1 MVAGGG
7 KTIMEQAME
16 QSKKMI
22 IHKVKPAAAMPRLE
36 RVAAYCRVSSGKD
49 AMLHSLSAQVSHYSE
64 FIQRRPSWAY
74 AGVYAD
80 EALTGTKDNRPE
92 FQRLL
97 ADCRAGKIDR
107 VLTKSVSR
115 FARNTVTLLETVREL
130 KELGVAVYFEEQNID
145 SLSGDGELMLTILA
159 SFAQEESKSVSDNCK
174 WRIRKDFSEGKPM
187 NLPLLY
193 GYRREKG
200 RIVIDEREAEIVRFI
215 FRSCLNGMGKGRITE
230 ALREQ
235 GVPCRLG
242 GEWQTETVGGILKN
256 EKYTGDALLQKTYI
270 ENHLTKRKCLNR
282 GELPQYYA
290 ENTHPAIIDHEAYE
304 RVQALIAERR
314 EKANVQKDVTARY
327 PFTGLIVCGCC
338 GTHYHRRTNPTRI
351 TWQCVTYLRRG
362 KKHCAAK
369 QIPEETLRSLTREA
383 LGVPEITEENIRAL
397 AEIQIPCPNHI
408 LFVFKDGHETERV
421 WQDRS
426 RAESWTDEMR
436 EKARAQMKR
445 RHGHA

>member
-1 MVAGGG
+1 
-7 KTIMEQAME
+7 MEQA
-16 QSKKMI
+16 KKKI
-22 IHKVKPAAAMPRLE
+22 VHKVKPAAAAPRLE

-64 FIQRRPSWAY
+64 LIQRRPGWAY

-80 EALTGTKDNRPE
+80 EALTGTKDDRPE

-270 ENHLTKRKCLNR
+270 ENHLTKRKCFNR

-290 ENTHPAIIDHEAYE
+290 ESTHPAIIDHEMYE
-304 RVQALIAERR
+304 KVQVLIAERR
-314 EKANVQKDVTARY
+314 EKTNVQKDVTARY
-327 PFTGLIVCGCC
+327 PFSGLIVCGCC
-338 GTHYHRRTNPTRI
+338 GAHYHRRTNPTRI

-436 EKARAQMKR
+436 EKARTQMKR

>member
-1 MVAGGG
+1 MNR
-7 KTIMEQAME
+7 
-16 QSKKMI
+16 I
-22 IHKVKPAAAMPRLE
+22 IHKITPVVPKAPKLLK
-36 RVAAYCRVSSGKD
+36 VAAYARVSMEKET
-49 AMLHSLSAQVSHYSE
+49 MLHSFSAQVSYYSE
-64 FIQRRPSWAY
+64 KIQKHPGWSY

-80 EALTGTKDNRPE
+80 RALTGTKSERPE

-97 ADCRAGKIDR
+97 ADCRAGKIDL
-107 VLTKSVSR
+107 VLTKSISR

-130 KELGVAVYFEEQNID
+130 KALGIDVFFEEQNIH
-145 SLSGDGELMLTILA
+145 SMSGDGELMLTILA

-200 RIVIDEREAEIVRFI
+200 RIVIDEPEAEIVRFI
-215 FRSCLNGMGKGRITE
+215 FYSCLNGMGKGRITE

-282 GELPQYYA
+282 GELPKYYA
-290 ENTHPAIIDHEAYE
+290 ENTHPAIIDHETYE

-338 GTHYHRRTNPTRI
+338 GQHYRRRTNVSRI
-351 TWQCVTYLRRG
+351 TWQCRTYLQRG
-362 KKHCAAK
+362 KDFCPAK
-369 QIPEETLRSLTREA
+369 QIPEETLYRITEEA
-383 LGVPEITEENIRAL
+383 LGVKEITEEALTVLKEIR
-397 AEIQIPCPNHI
+397 IPKDNH
-408 LFVFKDGHETERV
+408 LVFVFQDGREAKRV
-421 WQDRS
+421 WKDRS
-426 RAESWTDEMR
+426 RSESWTEEMR
-436 EKARAQMKR
+436 EQARLHNLKR
-445 RHGHA
+445 KKEGNQG

>member
-1 MVAGGG
+1 
-7 KTIMEQAME
+7 MEQA
-16 QSKKMI
+16 KKKI
-22 IHKVKPAAAMPRLE
+22 IRKVKPAAAMPRLE

-64 FIQRRPSWAY
+64 LIQRRPGWAY

-80 EALTGTKDNRPE
+80 EALTGTKDDRPE

-270 ENHLTKRKCLNR
+270 ENHLTKRKCFNR

-290 ENTHPAIIDHEAYE
+290 ESTHPAIIDHEMYE
-304 RVQALIAERR
+304 KVQVLIAERR
-314 EKANVQKDVTARY
+314 EKTNVQKDVTARY
-327 PFTGLIVCGCC
+327 PFSGLIVCGCC
-338 GTHYHRRTNPTRI
+338 GAHYHRRTNPTRI

-383 LGVPEITEENIRAL
+383 LGVPEITEENIRTL

-436 EKARAQMKR
+436 EKARTQMKR

>member
-1 MVAGGG
+1 M
-7 KTIMEQAME
+7 
-16 QSKKMI
+16 
-22 IHKVKPAAAMPRLE
+22 
-36 RVAAYCRVSSGKD
+36 
-49 AMLHSLSAQVSHYSE
+49 
-64 FIQRRPSWAY
+64 
-74 AGVYAD
+74 
-80 EALTGTKDNRPE
+80 
-92 FQRLL
+92 
-97 ADCRAGKIDR
+97 
-107 VLTKSVSR
+107 
-115 FARNTVTLLETVREL
+115 LETVREL
-130 KELGVAVYFEEQNID
+130 KALGIDVYFEEQNIH
-145 SLSGDGELMLTILA
+145 SMSGDGELMLTILA

-200 RIVIDEREAEIVRFI
+200 RIVIDEEEAEIVRFI

-242 GEWQTETVGGILKN
+242 GEWQTETVSGILKN

-270 ENHLTKRKCLNR
+270 ENHLTKRKCFNR

-290 ENTHPAIIDHEAYE
+290 ENTHPAIIDHETYE

-338 GTHYHRRTNPTRI
+338 GAHYHRRTNPTRI

-369 QIPEETLRSLTREA
+369 QIPEETLLSLTREA
-383 LGVPEITEENIRAL
+383 LGVPEITEENIRTL

-408 LFVFKDGHETERV
+408 LFVFKDGHEIERI

-426 RAESWTDEMR
+426 RAESWTDEMK
-436 EKARAQMKR
+436 ETARARMKR
-445 RHGHA
+445 RYEDA

>member
-1 MVAGGG
+1 
-7 KTIMEQAME
+7 MEQA
-16 QSKKMI
+16 KKKI
-22 IHKVKPAAAMPRLE
+22 IRKAKPDAAMPRLE

-64 FIQRRPSWAY
+64 LIQRRLGWAY

-80 EALTGTKDNRPE
+80 EALTGTKDDRPE

-230 ALREQ
+230 ELREQ

-270 ENHLTKRKCLNR
+270 ENHLTKRKCFNR

-290 ENTHPAIIDHEAYE
+290 ESTHPAIIDHEMYE
-304 RVQALIAERR
+304 KVQVLIAERR
-314 EKANVQKDVTARY
+314 EKTNVQKDVTARY
-327 PFTGLIVCGCC
+327 PFSGLIVCGCC
-338 GTHYHRRTNPTRI
+338 GAHYHRRTNPTRI

>member
-1 MVAGGG
+1 
-7 KTIMEQAME
+7 MEQA
-16 QSKKMI
+16 KKKI
-22 IHKVKPAAAMPRLE
+22 VHKVKPAAAAPRLE

-49 AMLHSLSAQVSHYSE
+49 AMLHSLSAQVSRYSE
-64 FIQRRPSWAY
+64 FIQRRPGWAY

-97 ADCRAGKIDR
+97 ADCRAGRIDR
-107 VLTKSVSR
+107 VLTKSISR

-200 RIVIDEREAEIVRFI
+200 RIVIDEEEAEIVRFI

-230 ALREQ
+230 TLREQ
-235 GVPCRLG
+235 GIPCRLG
-242 GEWQTETVGGILKN
+242 GEWQTETVSGILKN

-270 ENHLTKRKCLNR
+270 ENHLTKRKCFNR

-290 ENTHPAIIDHEAYE
+290 ENTHPAIIDHETYE

-338 GTHYHRRTNPTRI
+338 GAHYHRRTNPTRI

-369 QIPEETLRSLTREA
+369 QIPEETLLSLTREV
-383 LGVPEITEENIRAL
+383 LSVHEVNEENIQVL

>member
-1 MVAGGG
+1 
-7 KTIMEQAME
+7 MEQA
-16 QSKKMI
+16 KKKI
-22 IHKVKPAAAMPRLE
+22 IRKVKPAAAMPRLE

-64 FIQRRPSWAY
+64 LIQRRLGWAY

-80 EALTGTKDNRPE
+80 EALTGTKDDRPE

-193 GYRREKG
+193 GYRRKG
-200 RIVIDEREAEIVRFI
+200 KEVEIDPEEAAVVRRVF
-215 FRSCLNGMGKGRITE
+215 SEYLKGNGSPQIAMRLQEEGIPR
-230 ALREQ
+230 
-235 GVPCRLG
+235 RLG
-242 GEWQTETVGGILKN
+242 GAWTATAVREMLGN
-256 EKYTGDALLQKTYI
+256 EKYTGDALLQKTYS
-270 ENHLTKRKCLNR
+270 ENHLTKRILRNR

-290 ENTHPAIIDHEAYE
+290 ENTHPAIIDHEMYE
-304 RVQALIAERR
+304 KVQALIAERR
-314 EKANVQKDVTARY
+314 EKTNVQKDVTARY

-338 GTHYHRRTNPTRI
+338 GAHYHRRTNPTRI

-362 KKHCAAK
+362 KKYCPAK
-369 QIPEETLRSLTREA
+369 QIPEETLLSLTREA

-436 EKARAQMKR
+436 EKARTQMKR

>member
-1 MVAGGG
+1 
-7 KTIMEQAME
+7 MEQAME

-97 ADCRAGKIDR
+97 ADCRAGRIDR

-200 RIVIDEREAEIVRFI
+200 RIVIDEEEAEIVRFI

-230 ALREQ
+230 TLREQ
-235 GVPCRLG
+235 GIPCRLG
-242 GEWQTETVGGILKN
+242 GEWQTETVSGILKN

-270 ENHLTKRKCLNR
+270 ENHLTKRKCFNR

-290 ENTHPAIIDHEAYE
+290 ENTHPAIIDHETYE

-338 GTHYHRRTNPTRI
+338 GAHYHRRTNPTRI

-369 QIPEETLRSLTREA
+369 QIPEETLLSLTREA
-383 LGVPEITEENIRAL
+383 LGVPEITEENIRTL

-408 LFVFKDGHETERV
+408 LFVFKDGHEIERI

-426 RAESWTDEMR
+426 RAESWTDEMK
-436 EKARAQMKR
+436 ETARARMKR
-445 RHGHA
+445 RYEDA

>member
-1 MVAGGG
+1 
-7 KTIMEQAME
+7 MEQA
-16 QSKKMI
+16 KKKI
-22 IHKVKPAAAMPRLE
+22 IRKVKPDAAMPRLE

-64 FIQRRPSWAY
+64 LIQRRLGWAY

-80 EALTGTKDNRPE
+80 EALTGTKDDRPE

-230 ALREQ
+230 ELREQ

-270 ENHLTKRKCLNR
+270 ENHLTKRKCFNR

-290 ENTHPAIIDHEAYE
+290 ESTHPAIIDHEMYE
-304 RVQALIAERR
+304 KVQVLIAERR
-314 EKANVQKDVTARY
+314 EKTNVQKDVTARY
-327 PFTGLIVCGCC
+327 PFSGLIVCGCC
-338 GTHYHRRTNPTRI
+338 GAHYHRRTNPTRI

-369 QIPEETLRSLTREA
+369 QIPEETLLSLTREA

>member
-1 MVAGGG
+1 
-7 KTIMEQAME
+7 MEQA
-16 QSKKMI
+16 KKKI
-22 IHKVKPAAAMPRLE
+22 VHKVKPAAAAPRLE

-49 AMLHSLSAQVSHYSE
+49 AMLHSLSAQVSRYSE
-64 FIQRRPSWAY
+64 FIQRRPGWAY

-97 ADCRAGKIDR
+97 ADCRAGRIDR
-107 VLTKSVSR
+107 VLTKSSSR

-200 RIVIDEREAEIVRFI
+200 RIVIDEEEAEIVRFI

-230 ALREQ
+230 TLREQ
-235 GVPCRLG
+235 GIPCRLG
-242 GEWQTETVGGILKN
+242 GEWQTETVSGILKN

-270 ENHLTKRKCLNR
+270 ENHLTKRKCFNR

-290 ENTHPAIIDHEAYE
+290 ENTHPAIIDHETYE

-338 GTHYHRRTNPTRI
+338 GAHYHRRTNPTRI

-369 QIPEETLRSLTREA
+369 QIPEETLLSLTREV
-383 LGVPEITEENIRAL
+383 LSVHEVNEENIQVL

>member
-1 MVAGGG
+1 
-7 KTIMEQAME
+7 MEQAME

-97 ADCRAGKIDR
+97 ADCRAGRIDR

-200 RIVIDEREAEIVRFI
+200 HIVIDEQEAEIVRFI

-270 ENHLTKRKCLNR
+270 ENHLTKRKCFNR

-290 ENTHPAIIDHEAYE
+290 ENTHPAIIDHETYE

-338 GTHYHRRTNPTRI
+338 GAHYHRRTNPTRI

-369 QIPEETLRSLTREA
+369 QIPEETLLSLTREV
-383 LGVPEITEENIRAL
+383 LSVHEVNEENIQVL

>member
-1 MVAGGG
+1 
-7 KTIMEQAME
+7 MEQA
-16 QSKKMI
+16 KKKI
-22 IHKVKPAAAMPRLE
+22 VHKVKPAAAAPRLE

-49 AMLHSLSAQVSHYSE
+49 AMLHSLSAQVSRYSE
-64 FIQRRPSWAY
+64 FIQRRPGWAY

-200 RIVIDEREAEIVRFI
+200 RIVIDEEEAEIVRFI

-230 ALREQ
+230 TLREQ
-235 GVPCRLG
+235 GIPCRLG
-242 GEWQTETVGGILKN
+242 GEWQTETVSGILKN

-270 ENHLTKRKCLNR
+270 ENHLTKRKCFNR

-290 ENTHPAIIDHEAYE
+290 ENTHPAIIDHETYE

-338 GTHYHRRTNPTRI
+338 GAHYHRRTNPTRI

-369 QIPEETLRSLTREA
+369 QIPEETLLSLTREA
-383 LGVPEITEENIRAL
+383 LGVPEITEENIRTL

-408 LFVFKDGHETERV
+408 LFVFKDGHEIERI

-426 RAESWTDEMR
+426 RAESWTDEMK
-436 EKARAQMKR
+436 ETARARMKR
-445 RHGHA
+445 RYEDA

>member
-1 MVAGGG
+1 
-7 KTIMEQAME
+7 MEQAME

-97 ADCRAGKIDR
+97 ADCRAGRIDR

-270 ENHLTKRKCLNR
+270 ENHLTERKCFNR

-290 ENTHPAIIDHEAYE
+290 ESTHPAIIDHEMYE
-304 RVQALIAERR
+304 KVQVLIAERR
-314 EKANVQKDVTARY
+314 EKTNVQKDVTARY
-327 PFTGLIVCGCC
+327 PFSGLIVCGCC
-338 GTHYHRRTNPTRI
+338 GAHYHRRTNPTRI

>member
-1 MVAGGG
+1 
-7 KTIMEQAME
+7 MEQA
-16 QSKKMI
+16 KKKI
-22 IHKVKPAAAMPRLE
+22 IRKVKPAAAIPRLE

-64 FIQRRPSWAY
+64 LIQRRLGWAY

-80 EALTGTKDNRPE
+80 EALTGTKDDRPE

-159 SFAQEESKSVSDNCK
+159 SFAQEESKSVSENCK

-193 GYRREKG
+193 GYRSERG
-200 RIVIDEREAEIVRFI
+200 RIVIDEREAEI
-215 FRSCLNGMGKGRITE
+215 
-230 ALREQ
+230 
-235 GVPCRLG
+235 VPCRLG

-270 ENHLTKRKCLNR
+270 ENHLTKRKCFNR

-290 ENTHPAIIDHEAYE
+290 ESTHPAIIDHEMYE
-304 RVQALIAERR
+304 KVQVLIAERR
-314 EKANVQKDVTARY
+314 EKTNLQKDVTARY
-327 PFTGLIVCGCC
+327 PFSGLIVCGCC
-338 GTHYHRRTNPTRI
+338 GAHYHRRTNPTRI

-369 QIPEETLRSLTREA
+369 QIPEETLLSLTREA

>member
-1 MVAGGG
+1 
-7 KTIMEQAME
+7 MEQA
-16 QSKKMI
+16 KKKI
-22 IHKVKPAAAMPRLE
+22 IRKVKPAAAMPRLE

-64 FIQRRPSWAY
+64 LIQRRLGWAY

-80 EALTGTKDNRPE
+80 EALTGTKDDRPE

-97 ADCRAGKIDR
+97 ADCRSGKIDR

-200 RIVIDEREAEIVRFI
+200 HIVIDEQEAEIVRFI

-270 ENHLTKRKCLNR
+270 ENHLTKRKCFNR

-290 ENTHPAIIDHEAYE
+290 ESTHPAIIDHEMYE
-304 RVQALIAERR
+304 KVQVLIAERR
-314 EKANVQKDVTARY
+314 EKTNVQKDVTARY
-327 PFTGLIVCGCC
+327 PFSGLIVCGCC
-338 GTHYHRRTNPTRI
+338 GAHYHRRTNPTRI

>member
-1 MVAGGG
+1 
-7 KTIMEQAME
+7 MEQAME

-97 ADCRAGKIDR
+97 ADCRAGRIDR

-200 RIVIDEREAEIVRFI
+200 HIVIDEQEAEIVRFI

-270 ENHLTKRKCLNR
+270 ENHLTKRKCFNR

-290 ENTHPAIIDHEAYE
+290 ESTHPAIIDHEMYE
-304 RVQALIAERR
+304 KVQVLIAERR
-314 EKANVQKDVTARY
+314 EKTNVQKDVTARY
-327 PFTGLIVCGCC
+327 PFSGLIVCGCC
-338 GTHYHRRTNPTRI
+338 GAHYHRRTNPTRI

-436 EKARAQMKR
+436 EKARTQMKR

>member
-1 MVAGGG
+1 
-7 KTIMEQAME
+7 MEQA
-16 QSKKMI
+16 KKRI
-22 IHKVKPAAAMPRLE
+22 IRKVKPAAAMPRLE

-64 FIQRRPSWAY
+64 FIQRRPGWAY

-80 EALTGTKDNRPE
+80 EALTGTKDDRPE

-97 ADCRAGKIDR
+97 ADCRAGRIDR
-107 VLTKSVSR
+107 VLTKSISR

-193 GYRREKG
+193 GYRRKDKGVEIDPEEATIVRRVFSEYLKGDGSPQIAARLQEKG
-200 RIVIDEREAEIVRFI
+200 
-215 FRSCLNGMGKGRITE
+215 
-230 ALREQ
+230 
-235 GVPCRLG
+235 VPRRLG
-242 GEWQTETVGGILKN
+242 GAWTATAVREMLGN
-256 EKYTGDALLQKTYI
+256 EKYTGDALLQKTYT
-270 ENHLTKRKCLNR
+270 ENHLTKKTLRNR
-282 GELPQYYA
+282 GVLPQYYA
-290 ENTHPAIIDHEAYE
+290 ESTHPAIIDHETYE
-304 RVQALIAERR
+304 KVQALIAERR
-314 EKANVQKDVTARY
+314 EKTNVQKDVAARY
-327 PFTGLIVCGCC
+327 PFSGRIVCGCC
-338 GTHYHRRTNPTRI
+338 GAHYHRRTNLTRI

-362 KKHCAAK
+362 KKYCPAK
-369 QIPEETLRSLTREA
+369 QIPEETLLSLTREV
-383 LGVPEITEENIRAL
+383 LGVHEITEENIQTL
-397 AEIQIPCPNHI
+397 SEIRVPSPNHI
-408 LFVFKDGHETERV
+408 LFVFEDGREIECV

-426 RAESWTDEMR
+426 RAESWTDEMK

-445 RHGHA
+445 RHV

>member
-1 MVAGGG
+1 
-7 KTIMEQAME
+7 MEQA
-16 QSKKMI
+16 KKKI
-22 IHKVKPAAAMPRLE
+22 IRKVKPAAAMPRLE

-64 FIQRRPSWAY
+64 LIQRRPGWAY

-80 EALTGTKDNRPE
+80 EALTGTKDDRPE

-270 ENHLTKRKCLNR
+270 ENHLTKRKCFNR

-290 ENTHPAIIDHEAYE
+290 ESTHPAIIDHEMYE
-304 RVQALIAERR
+304 KVQVLIAERR
-314 EKANVQKDVTARY
+314 EKTNVQKDVTARY
-327 PFTGLIVCGCC
+327 PFSGLIVCGCC
-338 GTHYHRRTNPTRI
+338 GAHYHRRTNPTRI

-362 KKHCAAK
+362 KSIA
-369 QIPEETLRSLTREA
+369 P
-383 LGVPEITEENIRAL
+383 P
-397 AEIQIPCPNHI
+397 
-408 LFVFKDGHETERV
+408 
-421 WQDRS
+421 S
-426 RAESWTDEMR
+426 RFL
-436 EKARAQMKR
+436 KR
-445 RHGHA
+445 RCDHSHGRHWACLKSPKKIFALWRKSRFPVPITSCLFSRTVMKQSASGRIAPALRAGRMRCGKKPEYR

>member
-1 MVAGGG
+1 
-7 KTIMEQAME
+7 MEQA
-16 QSKKMI
+16 KKKI
-22 IHKVKPAAAMPRLE
+22 IRKVKPAAAMPRLE

-64 FIQRRPSWAY
+64 LIQRRPGWAY

-80 EALTGTKDNRPE
+80 EALTGTKDDRPE

-270 ENHLTKRKCLNR
+270 ENHLTKRKCFNR

-290 ENTHPAIIDHEAYE
+290 ESTHPAIIDHEMYE
-304 RVQALIAERR
+304 KVQVLIAERR
-314 EKANVQKDVTARY
+314 EKTNVQKDVTARY
-327 PFTGLIVCGCC
+327 PFSGLIVCGCC
-338 GTHYHRRTNPTRI
+338 GAHYHRRTNPTRI

-436 EKARAQMKR
+436 EKARIQMKR

>member
-1 MVAGGG
+1 
-7 KTIMEQAME
+7 MEQA
-16 QSKKMI
+16 KKKI
-22 IHKVKPAAAMPRLE
+22 IRKVKPAAAMPRLE

-49 AMLHSLSAQVSHYSE
+49 AMLHSLSAQVSRYSE
-64 FIQRRPSWAY
+64 LIQRRPGWAY

-80 EALTGTKDNRPE
+80 EALTGTKDDRPE

-97 ADCRAGKIDR
+97 ADCRAGRIDR
-107 VLTKSVSR
+107 VLTKSISR

-159 SFAQEESKSVSDNCK
+159 SFAQDESKSVSDNCK

-200 RIVIDEREAEIVRFI
+200 RIVIDEEEAEIVRFI

-230 ALREQ
+230 TLREQ
-235 GVPCRLG
+235 GIPCRLG
-242 GEWQTETVGGILKN
+242 GEWQTETVSGILKN

-270 ENHLTKRKCLNR
+270 ENHLTKRKCFNR

-290 ENTHPAIIDHEAYE
+290 ENTHPAIIDHETYE

-338 GTHYHRRTNPTRI
+338 GAHYHRRTNPTRI

-369 QIPEETLRSLTREA
+369 QIPEETLLSLTREA
-383 LGVPEITEENIRAL
+383 LGVSEITEENIRTL

-408 LFVFKDGHETERV
+408 LFVFKDGHEIERI

-426 RAESWTDEMR
+426 RAESWTDEMK
-436 EKARAQMKR
+436 ETARARMKR
-445 RHGHA
+445 RYEDA

>member
-1 MVAGGG
+1 
-7 KTIMEQAME
+7 MEQA
-16 QSKKMI
+16 KKKI
-22 IHKVKPAAAMPRLE
+22 VHKVKPAAAAPRLE

-49 AMLHSLSAQVSHYSE
+49 AMLHSLSAQVSRYSE
-64 FIQRRPSWAY
+64 FIQRHPGWAY

-97 ADCRAGKIDR
+97 ADCRAGRIDR

-242 GEWQTETVGGILKN
+242 GEWQAETVGGILRN

-270 ENHLTKRKCLNR
+270 ENHLTKRKCFNR

-290 ENTHPAIIDHEAYE
+290 ENTHPAIIDHEMYE
-304 RVQALIAERR
+304 KVQALIAERR
-314 EKANVQKDVTARY
+314 EKTNVQKDVTARY
-327 PFTGLIVCGCC
+327 PFSGLIVCGCC
-338 GTHYHRRTNPTRI
+338 GAHYHRRTNPTRI

-426 RAESWTDEMR
+426 RAESWTDKMK

-445 RHGHA
+445 RCEDA

>member
-1 MVAGGG
+1 M
-7 KTIMEQAME
+7 
-16 QSKKMI
+16 
-22 IHKVKPAAAMPRLE
+22 
-36 RVAAYCRVSSGKD
+36 
-49 AMLHSLSAQVSHYSE
+49 
-64 FIQRRPSWAY
+64 
-74 AGVYAD
+74 
-80 EALTGTKDNRPE
+80 
-92 FQRLL
+92 L
-97 ADCRAGKIDR
+97 ADCRAGRIDR
-107 VLTKSVSR
+107 VLTKSISR

-200 RIVIDEREAEIVRFI
+200 HIVIDEQEAEIVRFI

-242 GEWQTETVGGILKN
+242 GEWQTETVSGILKN

-270 ENHLTKRKCLNR
+270 ENHLTKRKCFNR

-290 ENTHPAIIDHEAYE
+290 ENTHPAIIDHETYE

-338 GTHYHRRTNPTRI
+338 GAHYHRRTNPTRI

-369 QIPEETLRSLTREA
+369 QIPEETLLSLTREA
-383 LGVPEITEENIRAL
+383 LGVPEITEENIRTL

-408 LFVFKDGHETERV
+408 LFVFKDGHEIERI

-426 RAESWTDEMR
+426 RAESWTDEMK
-436 EKARAQMKR
+436 ETARARMKR
-445 RHGHA
+445 RYEDA

>member
-1 MVAGGG
+1 M
-7 KTIMEQAME
+7 
-16 QSKKMI
+16 
-22 IHKVKPAAAMPRLE
+22 
-36 RVAAYCRVSSGKD
+36 
-49 AMLHSLSAQVSHYSE
+49 
-64 FIQRRPSWAY
+64 
-74 AGVYAD
+74 
-80 EALTGTKDNRPE
+80 
-92 FQRLL
+92 L
-97 ADCRAGKIDR
+97 ADCRVGRIGRA
-107 VLTKSVSR
+107 LTKSISR

-159 SFAQEESKSVSDNCK
+159 SFAQEERKNVSDNCK

-193 GYRREKG
+193 GYRRGKG

-230 ALREQ
+230 TLRAQ

-242 GEWQTETVGGILKN
+242 GEWLTETVGGILKN

-270 ENHLTKRKCLNR
+270 ENHLTKRKCFNR
-282 GELPQYYA
+282 GELPQYDA
-290 ENTHPAIIDHEAYE
+290 ENTHPAIIGHETYE

-314 EKANVQKDVTARY
+314 ENANVQKDVTARY
-327 PFTGLIVCGCC
+327 PFTGLSVCGCC
-338 GTHYHRRTNPTRI
+338 CGAHYHRRTNPTRI

-369 QIPEETLRSLTREA
+369 QIPEETLLSLTREA
-383 LGVPEITEENIRAL
+383 LDVPEITEENIRAL
-397 AEIQIPCPNHI
+397 SEIQIPCPNHI
-408 LFVFKDGHETERV
+408 LFVFKDGHEIERI

-426 RAESWTDEMR
+426 RAESWTDEMK
-436 EKARAQMKR
+436 EKARARMKR
-445 RHGHA
+445 RCEDA

>member
-1 MVAGGG
+1 
-7 KTIMEQAME
+7 MEQA
-16 QSKKMI
+16 KKKI
-22 IHKVKPAAAMPRLE
+22 IRKVKPAAAIPRLE

-64 FIQRRPSWAY
+64 LIQRRLGWAY

-80 EALTGTKDNRPE
+80 EALTGTKDDRPE

-230 ALREQ
+230 ELREQ

-242 GEWQTETVGGILKN
+242 GEWQTETVSGILKN

-270 ENHLTKRKCLNR
+270 ENHLTKRKCFNR

-290 ENTHPAIIDHEAYE
+290 ENTHPAIIDHETYE

-338 GTHYHRRTNPTRI
+338 GAHYHRRTNPTRI

-369 QIPEETLRSLTREA
+369 QIPEETLLSLTREA
-383 LGVPEITEENIRAL
+383 LGVPEITEENIRTL
-397 AEIQIPCPNHI
+397 AEIQIPCSNHI

-426 RAESWTDEMR
+426 RAESWTDEMK

-445 RHGHA
+445 RCEDA